1 MKNVGFCALSELDQ
15 KIGPNFPK
23 HSKGR
28 NQTMVFFM
36 SCSRWGEGL
45 TRSLYNIHDIITL
58 YVMII
63 QQGSKIY
70 YDQYRSTW

>member
-36 SCSRWGEGL
+36 SCSRWRGRINTQSVQH
-45 TRSLYNIHDIITL
+45 TRYYNIVRDDH
-58 YVMII
+58 
-63 QQGSKIY
+63 
-70 YDQYRSTW
+70 STEI

>member
-15 KIGPNFPK
+15 KIGANFTK

-28 NQTMVFFM
+28 RQWFSLCRVHDG
-36 SCSRWGEGL
+36 GEGL
-45 TRSLYNIHDIITL
+45 TRSLYNIYHILTL

-63 QQGSKIY
+63 HRGSKIY

>member
-1 MKNVGFCALSELDQ
+1 MSVSVRYLSSIKRLVQTFPNTQ
-15 KIGPNFPK
+15 KEEIRQWFSLCRVHDG
-23 HSKGR
+23 
-28 NQTMVFFM
+28 
-36 SCSRWGEGL
+36 GEGL
-45 TRSLYNIHDIITL
+45 TRSLYNIHYILTL